1 MRPLDVF
8 RNKLN
13 PELTFLVLKVFQQ
26 NNTPVARGV
35 LKPSGTHTVIRSQ
48 RLTDEW
54 EIVR

>member
-26 NNTPVARGV
+26 NNTPVARGI
-35 LKPSGTHTVIRSQ
+35 LKPSGTHIVIRSQ